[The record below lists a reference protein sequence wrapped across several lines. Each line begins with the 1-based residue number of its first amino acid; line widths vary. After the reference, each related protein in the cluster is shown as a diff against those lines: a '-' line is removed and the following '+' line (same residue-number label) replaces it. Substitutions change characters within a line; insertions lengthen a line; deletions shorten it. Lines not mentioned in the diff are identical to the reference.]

1 MIVFLFNQPRWFG
14 TVVVF
19 YFFFSSPACVP
30 GLLLLYII
38 VIDTYTGKWWRAGT
52 RHRKEPDALQ
62 WKLLFSF
69 FSSWKW
75 AVAAVL
81 LHQFE
86 GGSVYV
92 YIYACP
98 WISHREDCHKSHCQI
113 FYFYIP
119 SPIQTQRGEGFY
131 FGCPQLDSV
140 SACNNMETF
149 SFFPM
154 ERTCHP
160 LIVPLTG

>member
-62 WKLLFSF
+62 WKLLFF
-69 FSSWKW
+69 FFRVGNGPW
-75 AVAAVL
+75 
-81 LHQFE
+81 LHYYTSLK
-86 GGSVYV
+86 GGVYM
-92 YIYACP
+92 YIYTRAP
-98 WISHREDCHKSHCQI
+98 
-113 FYFYIP
+113 
-119 SPIQTQRGEGFY
+119 G
-131 FGCPQLDSV
+131 
-140 SACNNMETF
+140 
-149 SFFPM
+149 
-154 ERTCHP
+154 
-160 LIVPLTG
+160 

>member
-1 MIVFLFNQPRWFG
+1 MMW
-14 TVVVF
+14 
-19 YFFFSSPACVP
+19 C
-30 GLLLLYII
+30 LLYII
-38 VIDTYTGKWWRAGT
+38 VIDIHTGKWWRAGT

-98 WISHREDCHKSHCQI
+98 WISHKEDCHKSHCQI

-119 SPIQTQRGEGFY
+119 SPIQTQKGEGFY
-131 FGCPQLDSV
+131 CGCPQLDSV
-140 SACNNMETF
+140 SPWNNMETF

-154 ERTCHP
+154 ERTLSPSHRSIDWVNSRNAHFFLFCGNFFGCSRR
-160 LIVPLTG
+160 IDD